1 MSGEKM
7 SLADQIG
14 LRKSTRAFLAQPLER
29 AVLDQI
35 LAFVA
40 TIQPLDASRRTD
52 FRLADRSQVVRLM
65 PGAAPHY
72 GLLYSSDEVRDLIEL
87 GFRYQQLDLY
97 LHSLGLGS
105 CWLGN
110 ARPKADLGGDLAY
123 QIMLG
128 FGTARGKATRP
139 LGTAKRK
146 PLAEISS
153 TGDSRLAAARLAPSA
168 INQQAW
174 YFETDGDL
182 IHLYGQTGGLKQW
195 LSGRW
200 VPIDLGIALCHVRLT
215 QPAWQYA
222 YYDELITPGRI
233 YGGTI
238 RLG

>member
-1 MSGEKM
+1 M
-7 SLADQIG
+7 SLADQIPV
-14 LRKSTRAFLAQPLER
+14 RKSTRAYLNQPLDQ

-52 FRLADRSQVVRLM
+52 FRLADRSQVTRLM
-65 PGAAPHY
+65 PAAAPHY
-72 GLLYSSDEVRDLIEL
+72 GLLFSSDQVRDLIEL

-97 LHSLGLGS
+97 LHHLGLGS

-110 ARPKADLGGDLAY
+110 AKPKADGVSDLPY
-123 QIMLG
+123 QAMIS
-128 FGTARGKATRP
+128 FGTARGQAKRQP
-139 LGTAKRK
+139 GTAKRK

-153 TGDSRLAAARLAPSA
+153 TADSRLEAARLAPSA

-174 YFETDGDL
+174 YFETEGNL
-182 IHLYGQTGGLKQW
+182 IHLYGQTGGVKQW
-195 LSGRW
+195 LSSRW
-200 VPIDLGIALCHVRLT
+200 IPIDLGIALCHVWLT
-215 QPAWQYA
+215 QPDWQYD
-222 YYDELITPGRI
+222 YYAELAKPGRI